1 MLTLRREPRCCEKW
15 RQVRRRTQVMAS
27 AGRVI
32 PLPSPTRQLASFP
45 AQPFGPGAA
54 ANETSTAPT
63 GKEAAP
69 TDGSEQSQ
77 LFGLVTR
84 INQPHADTDQAYRAF
99 ASRERD
105 GEQIGVILQFQAGS
119 GLFQGGLGEVVKLQ
133 FDERLAG
140 AVTAVEPR
148 HPPCQLL
155 QQLGKALQAGGQI
168 RQIAVVGIF
177 HADRLTPALDLH
189 RALVDAMGEPP
200 EPLAEGAEI
209 TQQIQAIA
217 RTQVGAGPNAHALKL
232 LGGDTPHTVQLSD
245 RQAKHELVYLRRRDH
260 EQAIGLLPVTG
271 DLGEELVGRNARRDG
286 DAQLLP
292 DAPTNVLG
300 DTRGAAGEVLA
311 TGYVEKGFIEGK
323 RLDQVGIGAEDRVDF
338 LRGLPVGLPPRPDDQ
353 QVGTE
358 LERMRRG

>member
-1 MLTLRREPRCCEKW
+1 MFVGDAAVPVAYLQYPTFAPR
-15 RQVRRRTQVMAS
+15 ALP
-27 AGRVI
+27 RVK
-32 PLPSPTRQLASFP
+32 TGA
-45 AQPFGPGAA
+45 GAA

-105 GEQIGVILQFQAGS
+105 GEQIGVICQLQTSS
-119 GLFQGGLGEVVKLQ
+119 GLLQGGLGEVVKLQ
-133 FDERLAG
+133 FDERLSG

-168 RQIAVVGIF
+168 RQIAIIGIF

-209 TQQIQAIA
+209 TQQ
-217 RTQVGAGPNAHALKL
+217 V
-232 LGGDTPHTVQLSD
+232 
-245 RQAKHELVYLRRRDH
+245 
-260 EQAIGLLPVTG
+260 
-271 DLGEELVGRNARRDG
+271 
-286 DAQLLP
+286 
-292 DAPTNVLG
+292 
-300 DTRGAAGEVLA
+300 
-311 TGYVEKGFIEGK
+311 
-323 RLDQVGIGAEDRVDF
+323 
-338 LRGLPVGLPPRPDDQ
+338 
-353 QVGTE
+353 
-358 LERMRRG
+358 